1 MRMQLSEAAI
11 LRREA
16 NNRRRLAA
24 GTKDDQAR
32 ETLERV
38 AANLDEKA
46 SEIETAIAETAAAK
60 AREASDAQ
68 GRDG

>member
-46 SEIETAIAETAAAK
+46 SEIEIAIAETAAAK
-60 AREASDAQ
+60 QREA
-68 GRDG
+68 G

>member
-38 AANLDEKA
+38 AANLEEKA

-60 AREASDAQ
+60 EREARQA
-68 GRDG
+68 

>member
-1 MRMQLSEAAI
+1 MRMQISEAAI

-32 ETLERV
+32 DTLERV
-38 AANLDEKA
+38 AVSLEEKA
-46 SEIETAIAETAAAK
+46 VEIETAIAETAAAK
-60 AREASDAQ
+60 EREREREA
-68 GRDG
+68 G

>member
-38 AANLDEKA
+38 AADLDQKA
-46 SEIETAIAETAAAK
+46 IEIEAAIAEAAAAK
-60 AREASDAQ
+60 LRDAVREAD
-68 GRDG
+68 